1 LRGLKKGHIEMGLFD
16 SVKKMF
22 SSAPAPAVE
31 VEVEEEVS
39 ADDDSGEEPFDLAG
53 FDPDD
58 EEAFFN
64 AVLHMES
71 EGLMGGTDESRAK
84 IMAQFGIRDRSHWQ
98 DVKASMY
105 QALSQKHGSF
115 EAAYQREMNWRQGQ
129 TNNMMAGNVSAKA
142 ASGEL
147 NPVEGISLES
157 WAAINA
163 AIVGGANFDDLLKG
177 AGIDKVRWDKARS
190 EWEARMSRDTT
201 FAIATVYGNAFTAAS
216 QGKYSNLAREA
227 NAARLA
233 NIDLTSPLPITL
245 DQYFEAMYEQSY
257 AAAQGKNA
265 AEALKQLGLTM
276 VDFVDLSSFMGYHF
290 ERNALTKHK
299 EWTDA
304 MNRAEAKVKNKY
316 PGVQADVDIAF

>member
-1 LRGLKKGHIEMGLFD
+1 MGLFD

-22 SSAPAPAVE
+22 GNSTPAPAVE
-31 VEVEEEVS
+31 VEDEASADEEDAGEEV
-39 ADDDSGEEPFDLAG
+39 FDLAG
-53 FDPDD
+53 FDPND
-58 EEAFFN
+58 EEPFFN

-71 EGLMGGTDESRAK
+71 EGLTGGTDESRAK
-84 IMAQFGIRDRSHWQ
+84 IMAQYGIRDRMHWQ

-105 QALSQKHGSF
+105 QALSRKHGSF
-115 EAAYQREMNWRQGQ
+115 EVAYQRELNWRQGQ
-129 TNNMMAGNVSAKA
+129 TNNLMAGNVSAKA

-147 NPVEGISLES
+147 HPVEGISLET

-216 QGKYSNLAREA
+216 QGKFSNLAREA

-233 NIDLTSPLPITL
+233 NADLSSPLPISL

-265 AEALKQLGLTM
+265 AEALKQFGLTI
-276 VDFVDLSSFMGYHF
+276 VDYVDLSSFMGYHF
-290 ERNALTKHK
+290 ERNAVQKHK

-304 MNRAEAKVKNKY
+304 MSRAEAKVKSKY
-316 PGVQADVDIAF
+316 PGVEADVDIAF